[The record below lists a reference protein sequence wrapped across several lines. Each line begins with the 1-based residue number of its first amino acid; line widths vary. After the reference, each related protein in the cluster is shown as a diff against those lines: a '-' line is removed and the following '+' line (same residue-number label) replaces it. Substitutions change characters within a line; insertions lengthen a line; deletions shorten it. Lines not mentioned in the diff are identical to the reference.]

1 MQIIFLG
8 LDDLEPINPLT
19 SPSPIF
25 PVPIMAIILFFNI
38 AAKLLVKSIL
48 LNLGNRKQIANYVTK
63 FEFVNIS
70 KALVKLIITLVVN
83 YL

>member
-19 SPSPIF
+19 RPSPIF
-25 PVPIMAIILFFNI
+25 PVPMMAIILFFNI
-38 AAKLLVKSIL
+38 AAKLLANSGF
-48 LNLGNRKQIANYVTK
+48 LNLGNRKNIANYVTK

-70 KALVKLIITLVVN
+70 NSLVKLIMALV
-83 YL
+83 